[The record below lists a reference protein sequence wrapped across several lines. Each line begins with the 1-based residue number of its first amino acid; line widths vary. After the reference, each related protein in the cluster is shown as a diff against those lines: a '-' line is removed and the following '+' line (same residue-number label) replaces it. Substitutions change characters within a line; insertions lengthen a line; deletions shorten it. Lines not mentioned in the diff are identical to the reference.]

1 MKPQQ
6 VFARLTDPFQRM
18 GFGGGL
24 YYLAVRALSRL
35 SGDRIKMIRYHFV
48 AQPVPADAG
57 PVRTSERSPIRQI
70 GVDDPLVAQ
79 FPRSGKVLARRFGNA
94 DECFAAQ
101 VGDRFAGYLWLA
113 YAHYDEDTVRAR
125 YILDDPTR
133 SAWDYDVYVDP
144 DFRMGRTFS
153 RLWSAA
159 NHHLAQ
165 KGVRWSFSRIDAA
178 NPASLDSHRQ
188 LGVQLLHSATF
199 LLVGR
204 WQLTLASIQPFIH
217 VSGKPEDVPRFV
229 LKPPAP

>member
-1 MKPQQ
+1 MLGALLLAGALASGATAPAANAPPTP
-6 VFARLTDPFQRM
+6 VFRSY
-18 GFGGGL
+18 GL
-24 YYLAVRALSRL
+24 AEGLPSTLAYSVTQ
-35 SGDRIKMIRYHFV
+35 DH
-48 AQPVPADAG
+48 
-57 PVRTSERSPIRQI
+57 
-70 GVDDPLVAQ
+70 
-79 FPRSGKVLARRFGNA
+79 
-94 DECFAAQ
+94 
-101 VGDRFAGYLWLA
+101 AGYLWLA

-199 LLVGR
+199 LLVGH
-204 WQLTLASIQPFIH
+204 WQLTLASIRPFIH